1 MRLGVSVNRN
11 VNQLKV
17 MIYRG
22 TQLHCDCERDVEEEL
37 TVDTGLHVIVA
48 QSLVPGLEHTLPRT
62 GLVLIV
68 AHQFRCINEREQGL
82 FDGVLHGHVVCV
94 IACAAVAMV
103 MVVMVMV
110 VASVLLVLIM
120 AACRCSV
127 IGHYCFR

>member
-82 FDGVLHGHVVCV
+82 FDGVLHVVCV